1 MMDQQNLNYGRD
13 QNVINQP
20 GTVIINV
27 PDPSSIELQEVPPAR
42 RIINYIGALI
52 FLVFTLC
59 WWFLLGLF
67 AKREFPFKWISNL
80 LFAVFQ
86 GEKKGL
92 EGLLEEIGYQCR
104 DKINLNRQDL
114 EINGTD
120 RREYNRLSKQE
131 SEVWL
136 LKNLI
141 EILTSGSNSRN
152 QEIDKVLELLQK
164 QQDKFSL
171 HLKQLDKRFDPD
183 LEKFQKF
190 WIRIIEGQSHIEIDY
205 KKINQILNSL
215 VYKFTLTAKPSQQ
228 EAKDLLD
235 ELRQIIINN
244 PHNID
249 MSRLETLHNVFQ
261 LLKWLAA
268 TGYSEPFEYEFKV
281 EVDSARK
288 RKAMELIVEQIV
300 EVLKETIANVS
311 TETLDSV
318 GLGIKSQ
325 WIAEILV
332 YGVNNRGLA
341 VVELVLEIDWSK
353 FNNWRNYSTS
363 DGTVK
368 ITWGGKVATEINR
381 TMSRFNNF
389 LQRNSLTSDWRV
401 SYSPGLD
408 EEEIDKI
415 LGFRN
420 SPIYWDEH
428 GIEAPDEKLR
438 IQDLAELGIGLY
450 FKPRNK

>member
-13 QNVINQP
+13 QNIINQP

-27 PDPSSIELQEVPPAR
+27 PDPSSIGLQEVPPAR

-52 FLVFTLC
+52 FLVFTLF

-67 AKREFPFKWISNL
+67 AKREFPFKRIFDL
-80 LFAVFQ
+80 IFAVFQ
-86 GEKKGL
+86 GEKRGL

-104 DKINLNRQDL
+104 EKINSNRQDL
-114 EINGTD
+114 EINSID

-131 SEVWL
+131 SEVWI

-141 EILTSGSNSRN
+141 EILTNGSYTRDRKA
-152 QEIDKVLELLQK
+152 DKILELLQK
-164 QQDKFSL
+164 QQDRLSL
-171 HLKQLDKRFDPD
+171 NLKQLNKKFDPD
-183 LEKFQKF
+183 LEKIQKF

-215 VYKFTLTAKPSQQ
+215 IYKFTLTAQPSQQ
-228 EAKDLLD
+228 EAKDLLE

-249 MSRLETLHNVFQ
+249 VSRLETLHNVFQ

-288 RKAMELIVEQIV
+288 HKAIELIVEQVI
-300 EVLKETIANVS
+300 EFLKETIANVS
-311 TETLDSV
+311 TKTLESIE
-318 GLGIKSQ
+318 LGIKSQ

-353 FNNWRNYSTS
+353 FNNWRNYSIS

-368 ITWGGKVATEINR
+368 ITWGSKVATEINR
-381 TMSRFNNF
+381 TMNRFNDF

-415 LGFRN
+415 LGFHN

-438 IQDLAELGIGLY
+438 IQDLAELGVGLY
-450 FKPRNK
+450 FKPRN